1 MRLDQRLTQLEAKVI
16 PAKPTRFFTGYEAT
30 GRYYEANSAPVDY
43 RRGLGLDD
51 DGPYLTRAEV
61 DEIERQGYPVTVI
74 TIQYVENWREN
85 AP

>member
-1 MRLDQRLTQLEAKVI
+1 MKLTQRLTQLEAKVI
-16 PAKPTRFFTGYEAT
+16 PAKPTRYFTCYEAS

-61 DEIERQGYPVTVI
+61 DEIERSGHPVTVI
-74 TIQYVENWREN
+74 TIRYVENWRQD
-85 AP
+85 AQ